1 MIAALLEFSLR
12 QRALVLGLVCLL
24 AAAGVYAFG
33 SVPIDAF
40 PDVTNIQVQILTEAP
55 GLSPVEIE
63 RFITFPIELQM
74 TGLPGLAEIRSLS
87 KFALSQI
94 TVVFRDDV
102 DLYFA
107 RQLVLER
114 LIAVK
119 ERLPMGIQPVMAPV
133 TTGLG
138 EVYQYY
144 LEEPRT
150 DADDPRTIEAELT
163 DQRTIQDWVLRP
175 LLKSVPGVI
184 EVNALGGFVKQYQ
197 VLVEPA
203 KLRKYDLALHE
214 VFDAVAKNN
223 ANAGGNVLERHAE
236 RAVVRGL
243 GLIKSVADIENII
256 VKESGGTPVFV
267 RDVAEVRI
275 GHAVRHGAAVLN
287 GEREVVAGIVLMLR
301 GGNAREVVEA
311 VKDKVEIIHRDHVL
325 PGGMRIVPFYDRIE
339 LVTAAVNTVR
349 DALIEGIVL
358 VILVFFLFLGHVR
371 SALVV
376 TVTLLVTPLITF
388 IVMDRVGLS
397 ANLMT
402 LGGLAIAIGEI
413 ADGSLVVVEN
423 VYRHLSQN
431 REPQRSRLEV
441 ILRASKEVGRPILF
455 GILIISVVFLPLMTL
470 HGMEGKVFAPLA
482 YTLVIALLVSVVLT
496 LTLSPV
502 LSSLVL
508 RGGGVQ
514 ETFFTRWMRQ
524 QYLPVLQ
531 WTLRHRVLV
540 LADATSLLALSLVLV
555 PFVGREF
562 IPILDEGAL
571 TPQIVRL
578 PSVSLPESI
587 EMEKRAQRA
596 MLEFPEVRLAVSKIG
611 RSEIASAPEEPN
623 ESDPIVL
630 LHPRGTWTTARTKP
644 ELVDAIRQRLADIP
658 GLSVLMSQPIQERV
672 DELISGIRT
681 ECAIKLFGD
690 DLDVLKEKAD
700 EIAVIMRTVK
710 GVKDLKVEQIAGQPY
725 LTVDIDRQ
733 KIARYGINVADI
745 QEIIE
750 TAIGGGVATNVYEG
764 TRRFQLILRFP
775 PEHRKSVRAIGEIR
789 VKAASGA
796 PIPLSDLAAVEMRE
810 GPARI
815 SREQVRRRIY
825 IGFNV
830 SGRDIGGVVDEG
842 RRKLASDLRFPEGY
856 FVTWGGAF
864 ENMERANARLMIVVP
879 ITIGLIFVLLFLA
892 FHSLRY
898 ATLIILNLPFALIGG
913 VVSLWLTGQY
923 LSVPASVGFIELFGL
938 AVGNGIVLV
947 SYINQLRQEGVKTD
961 EAIVTGCARRL
972 RPVLMTMM
980 TTLLGLLP
988 LAVAQGLGA
997 EVQRPL
1003 ATVVMGGLF
1012 SSTLL
1017 TLVVLP
1023 ALYGWM
1029 VERWPP
1035 DARRPEPGP
1044 AGAEL
1049 RPVGAAAGHAPNS

>member
-1 MIAALLEFSLR
+1 MIASLLEFALR
-12 QRALVLGLVCLL
+12 HRAVVIGLMCLL
-24 AAAGVYAFG
+24 AAAGIRAFQ
-33 SVPIDAF
+33 SLPIDAF
-40 PDVTNIQVQILTEAP
+40 PDVTNIQVQILTETP
-55 GLSPVEIE
+55 GLSPVEVE
-63 RFITFPIELQM
+63 RFLTFPIELQM

-94 TVVFRDDV
+94 TVVFQDDV
-102 DLYFA
+102 DIYFA

-119 ERLPMGIQPVMAPV
+119 ERLPRGIEPVMAPV

-144 LEEPRT
+144 LEAPR
-150 DADDPRTIEAELT
+150 AGSDDPGAVEALLT
-163 DQRTIQDWVLRP
+163 DQRIVQDWVLRP
-175 LLKSVPGVI
+175 LLKRVPGVI
-184 EVNALGGFVKQYQ
+184 EVNALGGFVRQYQ

-203 KLRKYDLALHE
+203 KLRKYNLTLHE

-223 ANAGGNVLERHAE
+223 ANSGGNVLERHAE
-236 RAVVRGL
+236 RSIVRGL
-243 GLIKSVADIENII
+243 GLIKSADDIDNIV
-256 VKESGGTPVFV
+256 VKEAGGTPVFV

-275 GHAVRHGAAVLN
+275 GHAVRHGAAVLD

-301 GGNAREVVEA
+301 GGNAREVVQA
-311 VKDKVEIIHRDHVL
+311 VKNKVEEIHRDHVL
-325 PGGMRIVPFYDRIE
+325 SDGTRIVPFYDRIE

-349 DALIEGIVL
+349 DALIEGITLVMLVL
-358 VILVFFLFLGHVR
+358 FLFMGTIR

-376 TVTLLVTPLITF
+376 IATLVITPLITF
-388 IVMDRVGLS
+388 IVMGRVGLS

-402 LGGLAIAIGEI
+402 LGGVAIAIGEI
-413 ADGSLVVVEN
+413 ADGSVVVVEN
-423 VYRHLSQN
+423 ICRHLSQ
-431 REPQRSRLEV
+431 RDPQRSRWEV
-441 ILRASKEVGRPILF
+441 VLQASKEVGRPVLF

-496 LTLSPV
+496 LMLTPA
-502 LSSLVL
+502 LSSLLLREEWAEDTFITRWAKQRYVPVL
-508 RGGGVQ
+508 RWALGRRALIVGGAVS
-514 ETFFTRWMRQ
+514 
-524 QYLPVLQ
+524 LVVL
-531 WTLRHRVLV
+531 
-540 LADATSLLALSLVLV
+540 SLLMV

-578 PSVSLPESI
+578 PSVSLPESV
-587 EMEKRAQRA
+587 ELEKRAQRA
-596 MLEFPEVRLAVSKIG
+596 MLEFPEVRLALGKIG
-611 RSEIASAPEEPN
+611 RSEIANAPEEPN
-623 ESDPIVL
+623 ESDPVVL
-630 LHPRGTWTTARTKP
+630 LHPRDTWTTARTKV
-644 ELVDAIRQRLADIP
+644 ELVDAIRQRLADTP
-658 GLSVLMSQPIQERV
+658 GISVLMSQPIQERV
-672 DELISGIRT
+672 DELISGIKT
-681 ECAIKLFGD
+681 EAAIKLFGD
-690 DLDVLKEKAD
+690 DLEILKSKAE
-700 EIAVIMRTVK
+700 EIAAMMKTVK

-733 KIARYGINVADI
+733 RIARYGINVADI

-750 TAIGGGVATNVYEG
+750 TAVGGKPATHVYEG
-764 TRRFQLILRFP
+764 VRRFQLILRFP
-775 PEHRKSVRAIGEIR
+775 PEYRNSIRAIGEIR

-796 PIPLSDLAAVEMRE
+796 PIPLSELATIEVRE

-830 SGRDIGGVVDEG
+830 VGRDIGSVVDEG
-842 RRKLASDLRFPEGY
+842 QRKLAEHLELPHGY
-856 FVTWGGAF
+856 TIEWGGAF
-864 ENMERANARLMIVVP
+864 ENMQRAMARLMIVVP
-879 ITIGLIFVLLFLA
+879 ITIGLVFFLLFLA
-892 FHSLRY
+892 FHSFRY

-947 SYINQLRQEGVKTD
+947 SYIAQLREEGLDVD
-961 EAIVTGCARRL
+961 EAVVRGCALRL
-972 RPVLMTMM
+972 RPVLMTML

-988 LAVAQGLGA
+988 LAVAQGIGA

-1003 ATVVMGGLF
+1003 ATVVIGGLF
-1012 SSTLL
+1012 TSTLL

-1023 ALYGWM
+1023 ALYYWFE
-1029 VERWPP
+1029 ERG
-1035 DARRPEPGP
+1035 EP
-1044 AGAEL
+1044 
-1049 RPVGAAAGHAPNS
+1049 AA